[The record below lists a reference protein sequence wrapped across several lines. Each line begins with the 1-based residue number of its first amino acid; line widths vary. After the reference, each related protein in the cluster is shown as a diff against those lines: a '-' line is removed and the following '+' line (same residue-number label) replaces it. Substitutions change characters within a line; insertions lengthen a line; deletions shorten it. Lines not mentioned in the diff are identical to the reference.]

1 MKRWTDVA
9 ATTCGWIASGCLAA
23 MMLLTVADV
32 VLRAAFNRPLR
43 GTYELVELLL
53 CVTFFVALPA
63 VFLRD
68 DHIVVD
74 SIDRYA
80 PRAVP
85 ALRRLAALIA
95 VAMLALMT
103 WQGAIR
109 ARDAWSFGDVTAD
122 LSLPRIL
129 YWIPLLFGL
138 GGGAVAAIARRPAK
152 RFDDPP
158 RA

>member
-1 MKRWTDVA
+1 M
-9 ATTCGWIASGCLAA
+9 ATVCGGIASALLAA
-23 MMLLTVADV
+23 MMLLTVGDV
-32 VLRAAFNRPLR
+32 LLRAIFNSPIR

-53 CVTFFVALPA
+53 CGTFFVALPA

-85 ALRRLAALIA
+85 WLRRGAGLIA
-95 VAMLALMT
+95 VAMLLLMA
-103 WQGAIR
+103 WQGAIA

-122 LSLPRIL
+122 LSLPKIL
-129 YWIPLLFGL
+129 YRIPLLFGL
-138 GGGAVAAIARRPAK
+138 AGGAAAAFWRILRRS
-152 RFDDPP
+152 
-158 RA
+158 

>member
-1 MKRWTDVA
+1 MTRWTDVA
-9 ATTCGWIASGCLAA
+9 AKVCGWAASACLAA
-23 MMLLTVADV
+23 MMLLTVGDV
-32 VLRAAFNRPLR
+32 VLRAAFNRPVR

-68 DHIVVD
+68 EHIVVD
-74 SIDRYA
+74 SIDRYF

-85 ALRRLAALIA
+85 GLRRLAALIA
-95 VAMLALMT
+95 VAMLALLT

-109 ARDAWSFGDVTAD
+109 ARDAWSFGDVTSD

-138 GGGAVAAIARRPAK
+138 GGSALAALVRRPGSGG
-152 RFDDPP
+152 PP
-158 RA
+158 PA

>member
-1 MKRWTDVA
+1 MARLCGLVA
-9 ATTCGWIASGCLAA
+9 SALLAA

-32 VLRAAFNRPLR
+32 ALRAIFNSPIR

-53 CVTFFVALPA
+53 CGTFFVALPA

-74 SIDRYA
+74 SIDRYV

-85 ALRRLAALIA
+85 WLRRLAGLIA
-95 VAMLALMT
+95 VAMLVLMV
-103 WQGAIR
+103 WQGAIA

-122 LSLPRIL
+122 LSLPKIL
-129 YWIPLLFGL
+129 YRIPLLFGL
-138 GGGAVAAIARRPAK
+138 AGGAAAALWRILRNPS
-152 RFDDPP
+152 
-158 RA
+158 